1 MSEIKKG
8 EYIRT
13 KNGSIFKIIGGTP
26 DNYDIDVDYY
36 DLGKMEDDIFEDLTT
51 FNYNDNGNFIRDI
64 TKKHSPD
71 IIDLIE
77 VGDYVNGK
85 KVLEKIGDFYLNVS
99 SSFINDNRIFN
110 NMIHTI
116 VTHEQFA
123 SMEYKIQN

>member
-1 MSEIKKG
+1 MNNLVEG

-36 DLGKMEDDIFEDLTT
+36 DLGKMEDDIFDDLTT

-64 TKKHSPD
+64 TKIHSPD

-99 SSFINDNRIFN
+99 SSSINDNRIFN
-110 NMIHTI
+110 DMIHTI
-116 VTHEQFA
+116 VTHEQFER
-123 SMEYKIQN
+123 MKYKIL